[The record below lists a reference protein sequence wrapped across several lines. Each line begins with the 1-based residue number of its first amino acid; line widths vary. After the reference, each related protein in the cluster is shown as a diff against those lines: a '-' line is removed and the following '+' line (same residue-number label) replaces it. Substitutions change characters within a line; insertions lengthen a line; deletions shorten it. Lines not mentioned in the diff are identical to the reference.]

1 MENIRVVF
9 ISVPRDE
16 AKVFGK
22 RIVEGRLAAC
32 FNIIP
37 RIDSFYWGDNK
48 VNTDEESL
56 IIAKTTQQKIE
67 ALIMFVKDNHPYE
80 IPEVIDMGP
89 KGAAERFIQ
98 MAISRGGRDNIT
110 AIVVNVR

>member
-32 FNIIP
+32 VNIIP

-80 IPEVIDMGP
+80 IPEVIAVPLAEGLPDYINWVIDETG
-89 KGAAERFIQ
+89 KG
-98 MAISRGGRDNIT
+98 
-110 AIVVNVR
+110 